1 MLSRII
7 LRWNNSAAVGL
18 RNHKMFYKTTQSV
31 SKDAVKNIESS
42 EHPSTD
48 KKNDND
54 WMITMKSARNSLELL
69 NVISKNV
76 RDFSVEQTLATL
88 KTLVSF
94 QKQKSTSISYGDIL
108 RNPDLEN
115 LCQSLRRNTEH
126 LNLGDAIEALKFF
139 SYVGVGTK
147 GSKEARAELL
157 KRIKSQLNDA
167 TLGNLVFLSFLLR
180 QMESNRLVDSLQML
194 LPELVQLQV
203 SKNIDHLNVTQLTEL
218 LNYISHHRLS
228 EQCTVNIL
236 NALILHHQNLN
247 GEQAKTIV
255 WSLSSPI
262 LSIPMAYR
270 DALLES
276 SIREFVKNINQFDFG
291 TVLIT
296 LAKMIN
302 RYLDDTIEYEKFYNE
317 GLYYECTDFVVTND
331 LGFEK
336 ATFLQRRLNRLGF
349 VNIELLEYMLNEME
363 KNAKLVI
370 NCKTT
375 SLITLVT
382 TLSQANYKPKN
393 WNNVRPLIL
402 ERLSLVNDNRS
413 NLPWVKVS
421 IELLSLGIECPSIWD
436 KVFSNEFLK
445 LDLKRDRRKRLL
457 RILELYQHV
466 KVFTDYNVDKR
477 INMKYLTEAKQ
488 ELFSIME
495 HPMQQYLELAF
506 GGPSFVYTKVQ
517 THLGHIIDHVIAF
530 DKQTMEPLSIIDG
543 HDLLYENIAV
553 DKDTTHYIAVITFPS
568 RYYCI
573 NKPTLKGIYELR
585 LRAYEQMG
593 IDVVVINHQTWNQLL
608 HDEKVVYLQN
618 EVRLKLKQLQNV
630 LQ

>member
-1 MLSRII
+1 
-7 LRWNNSAAVGL
+7 
-18 RNHKMFYKTTQSV
+18 MFYKTTSSV

-54 WMITMKSARNSLELL
+54 WMITMKSTKNSLELL
-69 NVISKNV
+69 NVISKNM
-76 RDFSVEQTLATL
+76 RDFSSEQTLAAL

-94 QKQKSTSISYGDIL
+94 QKQKSTSISYDDIL
-108 RNPDLEN
+108 RNPDFEN

-126 LNLGDAIEALKFF
+126 LNLGDAIEVLKFF

-147 GSKEARAELL
+147 GSKEAIDELL

-194 LPELVQLQV
+194 LSELVQLQV
-203 SKNIDHLNVTQLTEL
+203 NKNIDHLNVIQLTEL

-228 EQCTVNIL
+228 GQCTINTL
-236 NALILHHQNLN
+236 NALILHRHNLN

-255 WSLSSPI
+255 WSLSSLT

-276 SIREFVKNINQFDFG
+276 SIRVFVENINQFDFG

-317 GLYYECTDFVVTND
+317 DLYYKCTDFVVTND

-336 ATFLQRRLNRLGF
+336 ATILQQRLNRLGF
-349 VNIELLEYMLNEME
+349 VNIKLLEYMLNEME

-382 TLSQANYKPKN
+382 ALSHANYKPKN
-393 WNNVRPLIL
+393 WNNVRSLIL
-402 ERLSLVNDNRS
+402 ERLSLVNDKRS
-413 NLPWVKVS
+413 NLPWVEMS
-421 IELLSLGIECPSIWD
+421 IELLSLGIECPTIWD
-436 KVFSNEFLK
+436 KVFSDEFLK
-445 LDLKRDRRKRLL
+445 SDLKRDRRKRLL

-466 KVFTDYNVDKR
+466 KVFTAYDVDKR
-477 INMKYLTEAKQ
+477 INKKYLTEAKQ

-495 HPMQQYLELAF
+495 HPMQHCLELAA
-506 GGPSFVYTKVQ
+506 GGKWFVYTKVQ
-517 THLGHIIDHVIAF
+517 THLGHIIDHMIAF
-530 DKQTMEPLSIIDG
+530 DKQSMEALLVVDG
-543 HDLLYENIAV
+543 HDLLYDNIAV
-553 DKDTTHYIAVITFPS
+553 HKDTTHYIAVILFP
-568 RYYCI
+568 RHYYCI

-585 LRAYEQMG
+585 LRAYEKMG
-593 IDVVVINHQTWNQLL
+593 IDVIVINQHTWNQL
-608 HDEKVVYLQN
+608 HRVEKILYLQD
-618 EVRLKLKQLQNV
+618 EVRLKLKHLQNV